1 MSNFGFERRQRLLKS
16 ADFKSVFD
24 NVEIKV
30 SSPHFLFLIR
40 QTDSTQ
46 PGRLGLVVG
55 KKNIKTAVARNRFKR
70 RVRETFRMSQ
80 KDLVGLDII
89 VMARS
94 GAGELDPGKLAG
106 MLEKSWLRVKN
117 KHDAIRPE

>member
-16 ADFKSVFD
+16 SEFKNVFD

-30 SSPHFLFLIR
+30 SGPHFLFLVR
-40 QTDSTQ
+40 QTDCAQ

-80 KDLVGLDII
+80 NDLVGLDII
-89 VMARS
+89 VMARR
-94 GAGELDPGKLAG
+94 GAGELDPKNLAG
-106 MLEKSWLRVKN
+106 MLEKSWLRVKT
-117 KHDAIRPE
+117 KHDAIRPK